1 MSVARPPARFED
13 DLDRGPAVDQDVVDP
28 YPEHI
33 IQADLEEIAR
43 AEAVAG
49 PGVIDPD
56 GVVCPDCG
64 EVVDVDEIDD
74 HRERVHAG
82 GDR

>member
-1 MSVARPPARFED
+1 MISTVTG
-13 DLDRGPAVDQDVVDP
+13 DLDDVDP
-28 YPEHI
+28 YPEHV
-33 IQADLEEIAR
+33 IQAEIAERER

-64 EVVDVDEIDD
+64 EVIDVDEIDD
-74 HRERVHAG
+74 HRERVHTG